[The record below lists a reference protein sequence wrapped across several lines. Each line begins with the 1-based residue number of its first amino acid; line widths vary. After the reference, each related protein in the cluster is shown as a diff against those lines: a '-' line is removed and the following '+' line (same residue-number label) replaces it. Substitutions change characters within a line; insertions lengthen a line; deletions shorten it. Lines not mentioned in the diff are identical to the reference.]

1 MVIPTLGS
9 LIYFVAY
16 AGEPWAQITYVL
28 VKIYTVVWPLVATTM
43 MLRERLAVPNLRAP
57 HHRRAILPGLLIG
70 GVLAAAGLALMEGP
84 LGEAVIAQAEQ
95 IRLKVFQL
103 GVLDHYLAFALF
115 LSLVHSAIEEYYW
128 RWFVFGT
135 LRRLLSPQP
144 AAVLSALAFAS
155 HHVVILSQYFPL
167 PIALLFGF
175 AVALGGYMW
184 CLMYERQRSLVGVW
198 VSHVILDLVIFWIGY
213 RMLF

>member
-1 MVIPTLGS
+1 
-9 LIYFVAY
+9 
-16 AGEPWAQITYVL
+16 
-28 VKIYTVVWPLVATTM
+28 
-43 MLRERLAVPNLRAP
+43 
-57 HHRRAILPGLLIG
+57 
-70 GVLAAAGLALMEGP
+70 MEGP